1 MYHRGWQ
8 ALNLEMPDKIPHTEY
23 ISHRPFVMK
32 LTGLDPDDPA
42 QGAEAGRRMV
52 RLLDFDLMWINYA
65 PPNQPRL
72 THMGTAHWYEGK
84 DRVDERHCPF
94 ETEEQ
99 VLSFDPAEAIGVPD
113 VDELVPY
120 YQQCHD
126 RDQANFPEAVC
137 PGGYYNSIFTWCIL
151 TFGWEMFLRSA
162 PLDYERFDRVLEGF
176 FKISL
181 ASFEAQAR
189 TSIKAFICHDDIVWT
204 AGAVFHPEWY
214 RKYVFPRYKKLWAP
228 LKEAG
233 KKLLFCSD
241 GNFTEFVAGIAAAF
255 TAYRVWHL
263 GRMNVLGLEGI
274 PVSLWLLFR
283 ALRGDQARARDGVAL
298 GLAAAYTFYTDVT
311 YTVYLAGVGGLIL
324 AYHLAF
330 ERDRIWHPRC
340 GWALAIGGC
349 TALAVSA
356 PLLSAMIPELRDNP
370 IAVRSL
376 EETKYF
382 SADLAGFFLPS
393 HLHPVW
399 GKWVAP
405 LYERAPQIKGYETY
419 LGYTLLAFAIVAVVK
434 RRSLDRKRVIFWA
447 ALAAASALLALGP
460 TLHWLGRETAVPLPY
475 RWLWYAAPILRVSRT
490 PVRLVVITN
499 LSLAVL
505 LAYAIV
511 FIRAH
516 ARPGL
521 AAMMPAAA
529 AVLLLAETICVPLPT
544 NRLDI
549 PRFYWERAKDADSY
563 AILEAPL
570 LDESLKRWAM
580 TAQVVHHKPIL
591 YADPPRPSRH
601 ALDFIHANEAI
612 LGPLVGLRLA
622 PNGGLYLL
630 PGEPAA
636 LRPLLVRSRI
646 RYVVVHPH
654 AAAGPGVAALEVDFL
669 RAAGLEEVWAEAEL
683 VAFRA
688 Y

>member
-1 MYHRGWQ
+1 MDGWQ
-8 ALNLEMPDKIPHTEY
+8 RLKSLLRPTGWKTALAYAALAAFFTWPLIIHPAHWVFFGIDDTRPHLWNEWWIRRCLLSGAGPFHTNLLFYPMGTSLALTSIAYPY
-23 ISHRPFVMK
+23 CLLSAPFQSLFALPNGLTIGMTFTIFFSFVATGLGTYLLARD
-32 LTGLDPDDPA
+32 LTG
-42 QGAEAGRRMV
+42 
-52 RLLDFDLMWINYA
+52 
-65 PPNQPRL
+65 
-72 THMGTAHWYEGK
+72 
-84 DRVDERHCPF
+84 
-94 ETEEQ
+94 
-99 VLSFDPAEAIGVPD
+99 S
-113 VDELVPY
+113 
-120 YQQCHD
+120 
-126 RDQANFPEAVC
+126 
-137 PGGYYNSIFTWCIL
+137 
-151 TFGWEMFLRSA
+151 RSA
-162 PLDYERFDRVLEGF
+162 
-176 FKISL
+176 
-181 ASFEAQAR
+181 A
-189 TSIKAFICHDDIVWT
+189 
-204 AGAVFHPEWY
+204 
-214 RKYVFPRYKKLWAP
+214 
-228 LKEAG
+228 
-233 KKLLFCSD
+233 
-241 GNFTEFVAGIAAAF
+241 FVAGIAAAF

-356 PLLSAMIPELRDNP
+356 PLLSAMIPELRHNP

-434 RRSLDRKRVIFWA
+434 RRRLDRKRVVFWA

-622 PNGGLYLL
+622 PNGGVYLL